1 MIFTG
6 KQWVRGD
13 SGVYVLTD
21 GQQAY
26 FGSAVDLHARRQQ
39 HWKALHKNRHHNH
52 QVQELYD
59 GGRVLQF
66 KVLEV
71 CPRDYVTFVEQTYLD
86 AHFGKSYCMN
96 LQPKAATY
104 LPVQKKKKT
113 VWNGVEYASRVEWAN
128 ATGKSK
134 STYARLEKMERLS
147 DEAIAEADFKRF
159 NRRSIPFVWEGVEY
173 ISRNECSRIT
183 GIDVGTLRKCKN
195 LGINTLE
202 QYLEYKENVKIR
214 RYQIVWNGKMYDS
227 MTHAGIETGF
237 GQRLTVYYRDGC
249 RSDSDV
255 AARHSK
261 IKEAQFKKITWCGV
275 EYRSI
280 KHCAEAIGRSESYVR
295 KWHKAPWQEVSK
307 SPVKVANESP
317 VKAASKSPVKAANES
332 TLQLIDRFEQTFWHY
347 DY

>member
-1 MIFTG
+1 MIFAG

-59 GGRVLQF
+59 VGRVLQF
-66 KVLEV
+66 KVLQV

-113 VWNGVEYASRVEWAN
+113 VWNGVEYASRVEWAK
-128 ATGKSK
+128 ATGLSK
-134 STYARLEKMERLS
+134 GSYARLEKMGRLS

-159 NRRSIPFVWEGVEY
+159 NRKSIPIVWEGIEY
-173 ISRNECSRIT
+173 ISRKECSRAT
-183 GIDVGTLRKCKN
+183 GICVHTLARYQR
-195 LGINTLE
+195 LGIHSWSQTEWRKKFQKTN
-202 QYLEYKENVKIR
+202 
-214 RYQIVWNGKMYDS
+214 
-227 MTHAGIETGF
+227 F
-237 GQRLTVYYRDGC
+237 
-249 RSDSDV
+249 
-255 AARHSK
+255 AA
-261 IKEAQFKKITWCGV
+261 
-275 EYRSI
+275 Y
-280 KHCAEAIGRSESYVR
+280 
-295 KWHKAPWQEVSK
+295 
-307 SPVKVANESP
+307 
-317 VKAASKSPVKAANES
+317 
-332 TLQLIDRFEQTFWHY
+332 
-347 DY
+347 